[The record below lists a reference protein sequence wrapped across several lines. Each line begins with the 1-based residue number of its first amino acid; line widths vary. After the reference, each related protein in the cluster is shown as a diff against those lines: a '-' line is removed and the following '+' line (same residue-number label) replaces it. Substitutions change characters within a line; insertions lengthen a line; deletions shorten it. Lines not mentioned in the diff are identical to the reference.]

1 MLYDYVVL
9 GVFALLGM
17 LIPAS
22 LLISSKILGFK
33 SQGNKV
39 KNAPWESAEE
49 SVGESLDIDNEYLPF
64 FSIFLPFEII
74 AAIFIVWASQAKNIA
89 YNQDVGVIVL
99 ATLSAFVVLGFYKL
113 AARDK
118 HGEII

>member
-17 LIPAS
+17 FIPAS
-22 LLISSKILGFK
+22 LLLSSKILGVK
-33 SQGNKV
+33 SRGNKV

-49 SVGESLDIDNEYLPF
+49 SIGGALDIDNEYLPF

-74 AAIFIVWASQAKNIA
+74 AGIFVVWASQAKSIP
-89 YNQDVGVIVL
+89 YNQDVGIIVL
-99 ATLSAFVVLGFYKL
+99 ATLSAFVAIAFYRL
-113 AARDK
+113 AARDR
-118 HGEII
+118 HGDAI

>member
-17 LIPAS
+17 FIPAS

-33 SQGNKV
+33 SRGNKV
-39 KNAPWESAEE
+39 KNAPWESAED

-74 AAIFIVWASQAKNIA
+74 SAVFIVWASQAKNIA
-89 YNQDVGVIVL
+89 YNQDVGIIVL